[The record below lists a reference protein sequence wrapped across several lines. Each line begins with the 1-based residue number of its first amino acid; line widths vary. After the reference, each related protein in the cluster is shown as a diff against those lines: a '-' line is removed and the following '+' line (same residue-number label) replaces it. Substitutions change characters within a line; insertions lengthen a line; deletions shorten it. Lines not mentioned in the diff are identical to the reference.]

1 MVFKVIGV
9 RHQKK
14 KKKKKTRHF
23 LLYTTMAEVQFQPV
37 NNS

>member
-9 RHQKK
+9 RHK